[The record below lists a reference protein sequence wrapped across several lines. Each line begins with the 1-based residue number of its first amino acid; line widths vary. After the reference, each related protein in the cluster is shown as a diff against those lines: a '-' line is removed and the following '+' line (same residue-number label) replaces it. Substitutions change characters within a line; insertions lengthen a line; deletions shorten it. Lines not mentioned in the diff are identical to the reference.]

1 MIVTTP
7 RLAEEASGMLKV
19 TAVVDVAMLKS
30 VPDVPVAKTK
40 VVVARPL
47 IEVVENAT
55 GDGKPR
61 VEVAT
66 HLVDVPVVWSTMP
79 VVPEALVVSRSA
91 PVMVRLVVVAF
102 VAVKLVKNAV
112 VALRSVAKKLE
123 EVAFVVTLLVIVSL
137 VAYRLV
143 VVTPVVDALPST
155 V

>member
-55 GDGKPR
+55 TCGKPR
-61 VEVAT
+61 DDVAT
-66 HLVDVPVVWSTMP
+66 HLVVVPVVWSTIP
-79 VVPEALVVSRSA
+79 SVP
-91 PVMVRLVVVAF
+91 
-102 VAVKLVKNAV
+102 
-112 VALRSVAKKLE
+112 VAL
-123 EVAFVVTLLVIVSL
+123 
-137 VAYRLV
+137 
-143 VVTPVVDALPST
+143 ALS
-155 V
+155 